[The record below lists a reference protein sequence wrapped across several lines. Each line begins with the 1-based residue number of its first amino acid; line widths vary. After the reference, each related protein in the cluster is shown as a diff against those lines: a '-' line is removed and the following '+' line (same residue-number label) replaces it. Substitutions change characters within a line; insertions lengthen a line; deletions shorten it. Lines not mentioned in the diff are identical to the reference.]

1 MLTYAEQGLREVNN
15 FNLIRDDVFC
25 PEASKWN
32 CNEIF
37 ECSERE
43 GGGGGAVTLR
53 SGCGRA
59 RTRMMPQVAVAYW
72 LFKSVCCVCPYV
84 GSGMK

>member
-1 MLTYAEQGLREVNN
+1 VYAEQGLREVNN

-43 GGGGGAVTLR
+43 GGGGGGGHAQERV
-53 SGCGRA
+53 RA
-59 RTRMMPQVAVAYW
+59 GANSNDAAGLAVAYC
-72 LFKSVCCVCPYV
+72 LFKSVCLR
-84 GSGMK
+84 